1 MRTKQ
6 WITGIFAGIIFTG
19 CGQLNTN
26 MKEFSMP
33 ETTEAK
39 IEEEAK
45 NSIERMAAE
54 KHVKPELSD
63 EFISQYL
70 DMNSFEELKQ
80 RTKEGI
86 HATQDM
92 AKMTEQEFQLWKDII
107 DTEMLNQY
115 TTDDLEGKKSELKNI
130 LESMA
135 KAKNMELEEM
145 MKESYHM
152 NQEEL
157 DSFLEKQ
164 AAKFF
169 TPDEK
174 ENMDSD
180 TKNNEAKANE

>member
-1 MRTKQ
+1 M
-6 WITGIFAGIIFTG
+6 
-19 CGQLNTN
+19 
-26 MKEFSMP
+26 
-33 ETTEAK
+33 
-39 IEEEAK
+39 
-45 NSIERMAAE
+45 
-54 KHVKPELSD
+54 
-63 EFISQYL
+63 
-70 DMNSFEELKQ
+70 
-80 RTKEGI
+80 
-86 HATQDM
+86 
-92 AKMTEQEFQLWKDII
+92 
-107 DTEMLNQY
+107 
-115 TTDDLEGKKSELKNI
+115 KNI

>member
-45 NSIERMAAE
+45 YSIERMAAE

-80 RTKEGI
+80 RTKEEI